1 MNEVFPGVPQA
12 DSIDGDK
19 LLQKVQ
25 QWWATYVST
34 GTESD
39 LDLLTLFTVHTHLIM
54 ESYTT
59 PRLLIDSPVPGSGKT
74 TVLEHLDHLGFNP
87 CQVATLSSPALI
99 TRMLD
104 AGQRTILI
112 DEADRSLDPNK
123 EGVGEL
129 LAVLN
134 SGYKRGATRPVLVP
148 GKGGQWEAKDM
159 PTYAAVVMAGNSPN
173 LPEDTRSRTI
183 RVLLLP
189 DADGTIA
196 ESDWEMIEQDAEE
209 LRDEIGDWVEQVRE
223 EVRIERPPLP
233 EAIKGRFREKWTPLK
248 RVAAAA
254 GGDWPELVDQ
264 MALRDLAEAEL
275 DREDGLIN
283 QKPGVLLLHHIYEV
297 WPEEVSFVASI
308 DLTDRLIREHPQVWS
323 VDSPF
328 GKDLTPKR
336 LASMLVK
343 SYGIHSI
350 QPVKTGPRGYSR
362 QMFTL
367 SWRRMGVTPP
377 EQSDAPDASDA
388 SDPKPAQESDAS
400 DVSDVIPDE
409 GDADRP
415 PYNTCQSCGRQVIA
429 PHSRQRGICESCYVH
444 GPQEGTAA

>member
-1 MNEVFPGVPQA
+1 
-12 DSIDGDK
+12 
-19 LLQKVQ
+19 
-25 QWWATYVST
+25 
-34 GTESD
+34 
-39 LDLLTLFTVHTHLIM
+39 
-54 ESYTT
+54 
-59 PRLLIDSPVPGSGKT
+59 
-74 TVLEHLDHLGFNP
+74 
-87 CQVATLSSPALI
+87 
-99 TRMLD
+99 MLD

-123 EGVGEL
+123 DGVGEL

-189 DADGTIA
+189 DSVGTIE

-209 LRDEIGDWVEQVRE
+209 LRNEIADWVEQVRD
-223 EVRIERPPLP
+223 EVRNERPPLP
-233 EAIKGRFREKWTPLK
+233 ETVKGRFREKWTPLK

-254 GGDWPELVDQ
+254 GGNWPEMVDQ
-264 MALRDLAEAEL
+264 MATRDLAEAEL

-283 QKPGVLLLHHIYEV
+283 QKPGVLLLHHIHEV
-297 WPEEVSFVASI
+297 WPGTVSFFASI
-308 DLTDRLIREHPQVWS
+308 DLTNRLTEEHPQVWS

-350 QPVKTGPRGYSR
+350 QPIKTGPRGYSR
-362 QMFTL
+362 SMFAL
-367 SWRRMGVTPP
+367 SWRRMGVTPVQ
-377 EQSDAPDASDA
+377 QSDPSDASDA
-388 SDPKPAQESDAS
+388 SDPRPGPEVYEPPESATGG
-400 DVSDVIPDE
+400 PYHTCRTE
-409 GDADRP
+409 GCTAGLWAP
-415 PYNTCQSCGRQVIA
+415 ESQQLGYCAKCRQK
-429 PHSRQRGICESCYVH
+429 
-444 GPQEGTAA
+444 GTAE